1 MQNDGWSRRQFLA
14 AAPLIVAG
22 ISSVAGGE
30 AKDAKAV
37 PWSTGTERP
46 RMKAPRNATDCHH
59 HIYDSR
65 YPADAKAAV
74 RPPDATIADYRLL
87 QERLGTTRH
96 VIVQPST
103 YGIDNSGLLDCL
115 KQFGR
120 KTTRGIAVVNSD
132 VTDAELKQLDAA
144 GVRGVRFNLNQA
156 GGYNTW
162 EMMAPLAKRIAAM
175 NWHIQVFA
183 PADHLVAH
191 KDLFYRLPCP
201 IVFDHLANAAAV
213 KDPVFEMASELLQG
227 SKAWVKLSGIYI
239 ASKAGPPAYAD
250 TSAVAQ
256 AFVKQAPERLVWGSD
271 WPHPTAPGTQKP
283 DDALLFDLF
292 AEWVPTD
299 VLRKRILVDN
309 PARLY
314 GF

>member
-1 MQNDGWSRRQFLA
+1 MENNGWNRRQFLV
-14 AAPLIVAG
+14 AAPFIVAG
-22 ISSVAGGE
+22 ISARAGGE

-37 PWSTGTERP
+37 PWSSGSERP
-46 RMKAPRNATDCHH
+46 RMKAPPDSTDCHH
-59 HIYDSR
+59 HIFDSR
-65 YPADAKAAV
+65 YPADPKATV

-87 QERLGTTRH
+87 QERLGIARN

-103 YGIDNSGLLDCL
+103 YGIDNSGLMDCL
-115 KQFGR
+115 KQFGHR
-120 KTTRGIAVVNSD
+120 TTRGIAVVNNN

-162 EMMAPLAKRIAAM
+162 EMMEPLSKRLAAM

-183 PADHLVAH
+183 PADQLVAH
-191 KDLFYRLPCP
+191 KDLFHHLPCP
-201 IVFDHLANAAAV
+201 IAFDHLGNAAAV
-213 KDPVFEMASELLQG
+213 QAPVFGMVSELLQSG
-227 SKAWVKLSGIYI
+227 KAWVKLSGVYI
-239 ASKAGPPAYAD
+239 VSKSGPPAYAD
-250 TSAVAQ
+250 ASAVAQ

-271 WPHPTAPGTQKP
+271 WPHPTARGNQKP

-292 AEWVPTD
+292 AEWAPSEA
-299 VLRKRILVDN
+299 LRKRILVDN
-309 PARLY
+309 PAQLY